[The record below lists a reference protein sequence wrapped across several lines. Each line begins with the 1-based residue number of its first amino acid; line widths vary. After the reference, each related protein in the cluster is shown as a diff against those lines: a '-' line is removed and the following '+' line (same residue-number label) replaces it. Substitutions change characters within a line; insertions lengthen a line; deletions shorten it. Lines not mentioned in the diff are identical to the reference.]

1 MLIIETG
8 EGLPNANS
16 YVTTDELAEFG
27 ISTGANLPEN
37 KELILLQAM
46 EYLEQFTVDGARLTR
61 KAYKGY
67 RATADQALEWPRRGV
82 LIDGVPLATNVIPAK
97 LKRAQMQLAVEAITY
112 DLMPTSDGFAVASE
126 KVDVIEVEYA
136 TGGRLSGSTPVPA
149 PVFTRVN
156 ALLAGLLRSGGAAL
170 RSVRI

>member
-8 EGLPNANS
+8 EGIPNANS
-16 YVTTDELAEFG
+16 YVTIDEFTEFG
-27 ISTGANLPEN
+27 ASIGANLPEN
-37 KELILLQAM
+37 KELVLLQAI
-46 EYLEQFTVDGARLTR
+46 EYLEQFTIDGAGLAR

-67 RATADQALEWPRRGV
+67 RASAEQGLEWPRTGV
-82 LIDGVPLATNVIPAK
+82 IIDGRPLATNVIPAK

-156 ALLAGLLRSGGAAL
+156 ALLSGLLRQTRAAL